1 MQHFDNGH
9 LPEPEEHFVDSFM
22 DRLRTVAVLGFLVGT
37 ETAGLAAMAFG
48 AVSLG
53 RWLVA

>member
-9 LPEPEEHFVDSFM
+9 LPEPNEHFVDAFV
-22 DRLRTVAVLGFLVGT
+22 DRLRTVAVLGFLVGV
-37 ETAGLAAMAFG
+37 EAAGLGAMAFG

-53 RWLVA
+53 RWLTA